1 MKGREMPITIRGII
15 IPADWDEKGRVVTV
29 AVSGQNEQEYLID
42 KDYKGRELMH
52 YIQEEVEVRGIAT
65 EAKDKKMITV
75 QKYILK
81 KALGQEGIP

>member
-52 YIQEEVEVRGIAT
+52 YIEEEVEVRGIAT

>member
-15 IPADWDEKGRVVTV
+15 IPADWDEKGRVVAV

-52 YIQEEVEVRGIAT
+52 YIEEEVEVRGIAR

-81 KALGQEGIP
+81 KAPGQEGIP

>member
-15 IPADWDEKGRVVTV
+15 IPADWDEKGRVVAV